1 MFFTL
6 IKYIFY
12 KLNLSFPKFR
22 NLMFKKSFTFI
33 KKSMQN
39 RIIISVSAIVAIV
52 LLFKFCE
59 FKKSDDSSIN
69 YNTNLIQQQI
79 VNVGKLVVTE
89 GHFSEVLTYKN
100 QEKYLL
106 DMLSFE
112 KKALIIV
119 NADVTVAYDLRKVT
133 YNIDEKNK
141 TITIRNIPK
150 EEIKIA
156 PDIQFYDVEQSKLNP
171 FTGDDYNKINKSVK
185 ANLAKKIEKSS
196 LKTNAQNRL
205 ISELSKILI
214 LTNTMGWKLQY
225 EGKVIE
231 NEKDF
236 NQKIKL

>member
-1 MFFTL
+1 MLKRIL
-6 IKYIFY
+6 IGIAVIGGIF
-12 KLNLSFPKFR
+12 
-22 NLMFKKSFTFI
+22 
-33 KKSMQN
+33 
-39 RIIISVSAIVAIV
+39 
-52 LLFKFCE
+52 LLFKYCD
-59 FKKSDDSSIN
+59 FKKNDDEDIT

-79 VNVGKLVVTE
+79 LNVGKLVVTE
-89 GHFSEVLTYKN
+89 GHFSEVITYKN
-100 QEKYLL
+100 QQKYLL

-112 KKALIIV
+112 KKALVVV
-119 NADVTVAYDLRKVT
+119 NADVTVAYDLHKMK
-133 YNIDEKNK
+133 YDIDEKNK
-141 TITIRNIPK
+141 TITIVSIPK
-150 EEIKIA
+150 EEIKIS

-185 ANLAKKIEKSS
+185 ANLAKKIEKST

-236 NQKIKL
+236 GQKIKL